1 MKKIIICILFI
12 FCLINFL
19 YLNCFAK
26 KNNNIKHSAF
36 RSEKKKKSTDKKEKN
51 YVVEIPQVVNLD
63 SRVAL
68 NRENINIIKREQ
80 KDRLLKNKV
89 LLSKEVSTMNIKSKT
104 WNENIKYLAT
114 EIKKKF
120 LHSIIIIETYSNT
133 QFSDSQNIKEAEKNG
148 LIVAN
153 FLKNDCGLNN
163 TICVIGLGAEKNTS
177 FNYNCARI
185 SVIKDVGFYDSIQ

>member
-1 MKKIIICILFI
+1 
-12 FCLINFL
+12 
-19 YLNCFAK
+19 
-26 KNNNIKHSAF
+26 
-36 RSEKKKKSTDKKEKN
+36 
-51 YVVEIPQVVNLD
+51 
-63 SRVAL
+63 
-68 NRENINIIKREQ
+68 
-80 KDRLLKNKV
+80 
-89 LLSKEVSTMNIKSKT
+89 MNIKSKT
-104 WNENIKYLAT
+104 WHENMKYLAT

-133 QFSDSQNIKEAEKNG
+133 QFTDSENIKESEKNG

-163 TICVIGLGAEKNTS
+163 TICVIGLGSEKNTS